1 MDHWGAE
8 EISNGYSGTQSVPK
22 VTLVLGSASVF

>member
-1 MDHWGAE
+1 MDHQGAE
-8 EISNGYSGTQSVPK
+8 GVSNGYSGTQSVKK